1 MVRVYLG
8 AVCVAALVLPIAL
21 RDLDPQAPSKAD
33 AATAAVLV
41 LASMLNVELGRRLAG
56 ELAWTHQPHKALSAW
71 AFAAALLLPTP
82 WLLVVVPLTYAHAR
96 WRGLRVP
103 LWKWIGSGLY
113 LVLAGLAAAAVRHA
127 MMGETTNWMAGDG
140 GRGIVAML
148 LAAAAFLSVES
159 LLFAGSALLGPA
171 EDEAWLRRTLTGRSF
186 YATEVGVLLI
196 GGLLSAVWT
205 GGAWFILFFLPIY
218 AFAQRAALHEPLR
231 ERADAAAQLAARNH
245 DLELANQFKIDL
257 MGVLGHEIGNPLT
270 SILGRAE
277 MGIDALDA
285 GDTADARRSFAVVV
299 RNSLQ
304 IRNVLHDLLAVVSS
318 ERGALT
324 AHPEPTPLRPHLAA
338 AADSQPSGARPMIEC
353 PPALTALVQT
363 GHLDQMLANLL
374 INASKYAGGA
384 TKIAA
389 RPTWAGL
396 IEVSV
401 LDAGPGVPEAFRPHL
416 FERFSR
422 EAETARQVMGSGLGL
437 FITRELARANGGDL
451 IHRPARPSGSEFVII
466 LRQAPDPGA

>member
-1 MVRVYLG
+1 MG
-8 AVCVAALVLPIAL
+8 
-21 RDLDPQAPSKAD
+21 
-33 AATAAVLV
+33 TAAVLV
-41 LASMLNVELGRRLAG
+41 LASIFNVEIGRRLSG
-56 ELAWTHQPHKALSAW
+56 GLAWAHQPHKALSAW
-71 AFAAALLLPTP
+71 AFGSALLLPTP

-103 LWKWIGSGLY
+103 LWKWIGSALY

-127 MMGETTNWMAGDG
+127 TMGETTNWMDGDG
-140 GRGIVAML
+140 GRGIVAMA
-148 LAAAAFLSVES
+148 LAAAAFLAVES
-159 LLFAGSALLGPA
+159 LLFAGSALLGTA

-231 ERADAAAQLAARNH
+231 ERADAAAQLAARNR

-277 MGIDALDA
+277 LGAEALDT
-285 GDTADARRSFAVVV
+285 GDTADARRAFMVVE
-299 RNSLQ
+299 RNALQ

-318 ERGALT
+318 ERGGLT
-324 AHPEPTPLRPHLAA
+324 AHPEPTALRAHLTA
-338 AADSQPSGARPMIEC
+338 AADSQPPGARPTIEC
-353 PPALTALVQT
+353 PPALTGLVQSS
-363 GHLDQMLANLL
+363 HLDQMLANLL

-401 LDAGPGVPEAFRPHL
+401 LDAGPGVPETFRQHL
-416 FERFSR
+416 FERFTR
-422 EAETARQVMGSGLGL
+422 EAESARQVMGSGLGL
-437 FITRELARANGGDL
+437 FITRELARANGGDI
-451 IHRPARPSGSEFVII
+451 IHRPARPRGSEFVII
-466 LRQAPDPGA
+466 LQQAPEQGP

>member
-1 MVRVYLG
+1 MLRVYLA
-8 AVCVAALVLPIAL
+8 AVCVAALVLPVAL
-21 RDLDPQAPSKAD
+21 RGLDPQAPSQAD

-41 LASMLNVELGRRLAG
+41 LASMLNVELGRRLSG
-56 ELAWTHQPHKALSAW
+56 GLAWTHQPHKALSAW
-71 AFAAALLLPTP
+71 AFASALLLPTP

-96 WRGLRVP
+96 WRGLRLP

-113 LVLAGLAAAAVRHA
+113 LVLAGLAAAAVRYA

-148 LAAAAFLSVES
+148 LAAAAFLAVES

-257 MGVLGHEIGNPLT
+257 MGVLGHEIGNPRRPPR
-270 SILGRAE
+270 SRRDGRR
-277 MGIDALDA
+277 ALDA
-285 GDTADARRSFAVVV
+285 GDTADARRSFTIVE

-304 IRNVLHDLLAVVSS
+304 IRNVLHDLLAAVSS
-318 ERGALT
+318 ERGALA
-324 AHPEPTPLRPHLAA
+324 AHPEPTTA
-338 AADSQPSGARPMIEC
+338 
-353 PPALTALVQT
+353 PA
-363 GHLDQMLANLL
+363 
-374 INASKYAGGA
+374 
-384 TKIAA
+384 
-389 RPTWAGL
+389 
-396 IEVSV
+396 
-401 LDAGPGVPEAFRPHL
+401 
-416 FERFSR
+416 
-422 EAETARQVMGSGLGL
+422 
-437 FITRELARANGGDL
+437 
-451 IHRPARPSGSEFVII
+451 
-466 LRQAPDPGA
+466 APDRRRRLPATRSAPRRSSARLD

>member
-1 MVRVYLG
+1 
-8 AVCVAALVLPIAL
+8 
-21 RDLDPQAPSKAD
+21 
-33 AATAAVLV
+33 
-41 LASMLNVELGRRLAG
+41 
-56 ELAWTHQPHKALSAW
+56 
-71 AFAAALLLPTP
+71 
-82 WLLVVVPLTYAHAR
+82 
-96 WRGLRVP
+96 
-103 LWKWIGSGLY
+103 
-113 LVLAGLAAAAVRHA
+113 
-127 MMGETTNWMAGDG
+127 
-140 GRGIVAML
+140 
-148 LAAAAFLSVES
+148 
-159 LLFAGSALLGPA
+159 
-171 EDEAWLRRTLTGRSF
+171 
-186 YATEVGVLLI
+186 
-196 GGLLSAVWT
+196 
-205 GGAWFILFFLPIY
+205 
-218 AFAQRAALHEPLR
+218 
-231 ERADAAAQLAARNH
+231 
-245 DLELANQFKIDL
+245 

-270 SILGRAE
+270 SILGYSEMAAE
-277 MGIDALDA
+277 AMETRGS
-285 GDTADARRSFAVVV
+285 ADAAVARNAFTVV
-299 RNSLQ
+299 ERNALQ
-304 IRNVLHDLLAVVSS
+304 IRNVLHDLLALVSS

-401 LDAGPGVPEAFRPHL
+401 LDAGPGVPEPFRPHL